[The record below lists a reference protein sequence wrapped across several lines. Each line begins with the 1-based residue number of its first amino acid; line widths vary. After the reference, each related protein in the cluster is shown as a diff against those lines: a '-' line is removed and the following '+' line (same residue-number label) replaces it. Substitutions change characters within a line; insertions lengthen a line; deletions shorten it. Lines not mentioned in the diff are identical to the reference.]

1 MAKTKKVTKKTRNNV
16 TSKEI
21 GKRIKERRKKLQM
34 TQAELGEKSFLAEKT
49 ISAIE
54 NGRRNASLESLEN
67 IAKALD
73 VDRAY
78 LLLEIDYPKYGPQK
92 FANYVERR
100 NNFLNSL
107 DICSKLFRLGKYS
120 VERWD
125 FDRTINFFDDN
136 ADKGNNVNNEN
147 ETASIIHNFLESY
160 FGSADISSESQR
172 ELMKKMYDLF
182 PGDQKTTVYAISNAD
197 EKGFLISEKTYLKMC
212 QELID
217 YGEFLLEHYIAN
229 LTEPN
234 IIPLPDV

>member
-1 MAKTKKVTKKTRNNV
+1 MNNHTKVVSREYLKATM
-16 TSKEI
+16 KERAD
-21 GKRIKERRKKLQM
+21 RIKRRIKDLGT
-34 TQAELGEKSFLAEKT
+34 TQK
-49 ISAIE
+49 AIE
-54 NGRRNASLESLEN
+54 EKAGFGYKYLSYVVNCRKNMSLEAIYRLADALEVEP
-67 IAKALD
+67 D
-73 VDRAY
+73 Y
-78 LLLEIDYPKYGPQK
+78 LLCKIDYPQYGPQK
-92 FANYVERR
+92 FANYVKRR

-107 DICSKLFRLGKYS
+107 DTCSKLFCLGKYS

-136 ADKGNNVNNEN
+136 ADNGNNADNEN
-147 ETASIIHNFLESY
+147 ETANIIHNFLKSY
-160 FGSADISSESQR
+160 FDSVDISSESQR

-182 PGDQKTTVYAISNAD
+182 PGDQKTTVYAISNTD

-217 YGEFLLEHYIAN
+217 YGEFLLEHYISN